1 MDLRLH
7 AHDQVVVG
15 EGLDVR
21 ERVDTVGAQVL
32 RGVRRV
38 EHARQRPHLVALPV
52 VVRGRAVVRHAVLK
66 VREGAQGEVA
76 VLEPV

>member
-38 EHARQRPHLVALPV
+38 EHARLIG
-52 VVRGRAVVRHAVLK
+52 VR
-66 VREGAQGEVA
+66 
-76 VLEPV
+76 

>member
-1 MDLRLH
+1 VDLRLH

-52 VVRGRAVVRHAVLK
+52 VVRGRAQLFVTRFSRYVKAPK
-66 VREGAQGEVA
+66 AKSQYWSQ
-76 VLEPV
+76 